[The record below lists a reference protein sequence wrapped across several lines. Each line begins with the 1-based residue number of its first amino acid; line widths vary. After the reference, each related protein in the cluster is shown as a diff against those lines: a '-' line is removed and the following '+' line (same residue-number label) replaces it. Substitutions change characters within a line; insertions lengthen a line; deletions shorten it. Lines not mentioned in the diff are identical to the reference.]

1 MSPRLMDG
9 LKALVALTVCV
20 AIVIRFRRQLA
31 AMPPEDAARAKRK
44 FALGMLAAAILIA
57 AILVILLQTSAP

>member
-1 MSPRLMDG
+1 MPPMLMDA
-9 LKALVALTVCV
+9 LKALAAVAVCIG
-20 AIVIRFRRQLA
+20 IVVWFRRQLA